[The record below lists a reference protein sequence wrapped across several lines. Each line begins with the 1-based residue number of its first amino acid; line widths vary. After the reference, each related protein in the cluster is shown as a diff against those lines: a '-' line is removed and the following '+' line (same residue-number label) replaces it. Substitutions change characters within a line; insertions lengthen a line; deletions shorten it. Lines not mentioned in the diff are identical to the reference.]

1 MRAFALILGVA
12 AALAPCAA
20 QAGETQTY
28 TYDELG
34 RLTTVQYSGT
44 VNNGQAH
51 SLCYDPAG
59 NRTKYKSDA
68 AGVIASC
75 TGGGGGGGG
84 GQPPVAVNDSTSAS
98 RCQTKTVNVTSND
111 SDPDGHLPLTVIAAA
126 SNDMDASPAPPS
138 SVTFTAPDAAGT
150 FPITYTIQDTT
161 GATANGTLSVTVS
174 SSPLCP

>member
-1 MRAFALILGVA
+1 MRALAKILALG

-34 RLTTVQYSGT
+34 RLTAVQYSGT

-68 AGVIASC
+68 AGVIANC
-75 TGGGGGGGG
+75 NGGGGGGG

-111 SDPDGHLPLTVIAAA
+111 SDPDGHLPLTVIAASIGA
-126 SNDMDASPAPPS
+126 MDASPSLPA

-150 FPITYTIQDTT
+150 FPITYTIQDTS